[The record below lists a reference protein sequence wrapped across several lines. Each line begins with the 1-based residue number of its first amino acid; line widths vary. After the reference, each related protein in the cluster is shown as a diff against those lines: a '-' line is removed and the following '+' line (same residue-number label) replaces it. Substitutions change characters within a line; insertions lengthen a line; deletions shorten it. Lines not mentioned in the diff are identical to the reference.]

1 MFFFRFL
8 SDNPY
13 RIEYRNCSGT
23 IFIES
28 FKISNY
34 IYTRAVDINVNSMI
48 RKIAILID
56 TLNKFQDRI
65 ANNALVKKISEIN
78 KKYFL
83 LTEVHVHN
91 VHAR

>member
-56 TLNKFQDRI
+56 TQNKFQDRI
-65 ANNALVKKISEIN
+65 ANKALVKISEIN

>member
-65 ANNALVKKISEIN
+65 ANKALVKISETN

>member
-65 ANNALVKKISEIN
+65 ANKALVKISEIN

>member
-65 ANNALVKKISEIN
+65 ANNALVKISERN